1 MNVISGSNG
10 NVYKKY
16 IRRKER
22 QKDKKRVKI
31 LYVNEMKTRDTDLTK
46 IRLCLY

>member
-1 MNVISGSNG
+1 MNVVSGDNG

-16 IRRKER
+16 IRRRER

-31 LYVNEMKTRDTDLTK
+31 LYVNEMKQETL
-46 IRLCLY
+46 I